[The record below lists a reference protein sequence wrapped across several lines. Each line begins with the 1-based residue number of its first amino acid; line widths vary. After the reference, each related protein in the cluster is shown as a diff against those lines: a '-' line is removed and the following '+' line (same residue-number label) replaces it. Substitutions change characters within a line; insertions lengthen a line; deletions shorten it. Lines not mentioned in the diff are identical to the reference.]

1 MSVIDP
7 LATPSVTSPNS
18 QLFIPQYQGATSQ
31 GSSYNT
37 PEMIPSPPPEYNNEE
52 STTFPQI
59 NPSEVVEMLQYV
71 NDNRNEGAGLHAD
84 GRESQKSE
92 ELTKSL
98 PSNGVS
104 CQRYQFTQSLGS
116 SRKLVQLPKL
126 HIRSS
131 MTTSDQFFTPLVPT
145 TGIYYVI
152 CILIVLLLLAQQQ
165 CSQWSHLPNRYI
177 IFYITKV
184 FVYL

>member
-7 LATPSVTSPNS
+7 LATPSLTIPNS

-71 NDNRNEGAGLHAD
+71 TDNRNEGAGLHAT

-104 CQRYQFTQSLGS
+104 HHHYQFTQSLGS
-116 SRKLVQLPKL
+116 SKKLVQLPKL
-126 HIRSS
+126 RIPSTL
-131 MTTSDQFFTPLVPT
+131 TTSDQFFIPQVNT
-145 TGIYYVI
+145 TGIYIIYYI
-152 CILIVLLLLAQQQ
+152 YINCI
-165 CSQWSHLPNRYI
+165 NI
-177 IFYITKV
+177 IRSTTM
-184 FVYL
+184 